1 MGKRSLDILCGSG
14 EDENPAR
21 SVISVLISISGF
33 AGAHDRG
40 LEDPDI
46 ALSGRR
52 GPTRVASGAS
62 SESELYEEP
71 DDVSLSEECL
81 FFVDETVLLGNST
94 IGRLVGLSALV
105 DTDPR
110 DFAYALML
118 DEGPLALLT
127 TCGAADLGWVAITG
141 L

>member
-1 MGKRSLDILCGSG
+1 
-14 EDENPAR
+14 
-21 SVISVLISISGF
+21 
-33 AGAHDRG
+33 
-40 LEDPDI
+40 
-46 ALSGRR
+46 
-52 GPTRVASGAS
+52 
-62 SESELYEEP
+62 LYEEP

-81 FFVDETVLLGNST
+81 FFDKTVLLGKST

-127 TCGAADLGWVAITG
+127 TCGDADLGWVAITG

>member
-1 MGKRSLDILCGSG
+1 MMYRCLRNAFSLLTKL
-14 EDENPAR
+14 NPKF
-21 SVISVLISISGF
+21 SIC
-33 AGAHDRG
+33 ANIHTNVNT
-40 LEDPDI
+40 P
-46 ALSGRR
+46 
-52 GPTRVASGAS
+52 
-62 SESELYEEP
+62 
-71 DDVSLSEECL
+71 
-81 FFVDETVLLGNST
+81 VLLGNST